1 VAEERDSDGGSAFVF
16 GFLLGAVMGGL
27 LGILFAPQ
35 SGAETRSQLREQ
47 ALRMRD
53 RSRSLGETG
62 QELLQ
67 DAISE
72 GRQAASRAREE
83 MDEWVRKNRQ
93 SGGGA

>member
-1 VAEERDSDGGSAFVF
+1 MPQEKNDGGGQAFVI
-16 GFLLGAVMGGL
+16 GFVLGAAVGGA

-35 SGAETRSQLREQ
+35 SGTETRSQLKEQ

-53 RSRSLGETG
+53 RARSLGETG

-72 GRQAASRAREE
+72 GRQAAGRARDE
-83 MDEWVRKNRQ
+83 MEEWVRRNRQ
-93 SGGGA
+93 TGSAG